1 MQTQTQLRTSNKLLV
16 PVVLLVIDG
25 LFNALSFFIPLIS
38 LKTGQFTGID
48 RPIPVIVAVLTL
60 VVVLLVAAWG
70 LGMRRKWA
78 RTLAL
83 IGTIILLL
91 LAIVGTI
98 LPVTGGQLDLA
109 PIIDIPFN
117 IVLLIFL
124 FQPVVKQALA

>member
-1 MQTQTQLRTSNKLLV
+1 MQTHTQLRTSNKLLV
-16 PVVLLVIDG
+16 PIVLLVIDG
-25 LFNALSFFIPLIS
+25 LFNILSFFIPLIS
-38 LKTGQFTGID
+38 LKAGQFTGID

-70 LGMRRKWA
+70 LGMHRKWA

-91 LAIVGTI
+91 LAVVGTI

-109 PIIDIPFN
+109 PIIDIPLN

-124 FQPVVKQALA
+124 FQPAVKQALA